1 MAARNIYIDQ
11 YLSLAQEFPV
21 TPSLTLSASSDRL
34 PIGALLALAMTG
46 FICIVTETLP
56 AGLLPLISEGL
67 AISPSMAGQMV
78 TAYALGSVLAVIPM
92 TIATRGWRRRN
103 VLLLTIIGFLLFN
116 SITAL
121 SSHYGVTLVARF
133 FAGVAAGLA
142 WSLLAGYAR
151 RMVAPHQQGKALA
164 LAMVGTPIA
173 LSLGV
178 PLGTW
183 LGGLVGWRTTFG
195 LMSAVSLVLIAWVL
209 VKVPDYAPQPAH
221 QRLSLG
227 KVLTTPGVRPV
238 LAVVISWML
247 AHNMLYTYIAPFV
260 ASAGLAD
267 RVDLVLLVFGVAAL
281 AGIWLTA
288 RLVEPLLR
296 NTVLVSLATFAT
308 VSVVFALLGN
318 VPLVIYL
325 GVAVWGLSFGG
336 AATLLQTAL
345 ADAAGEGADVALS
358 LNVVAWNC
366 AIAGSGVVGGVLLDT
381 WGVAAFPWAMVLLIG
396 VSLAIAWGAR
406 AHGFKPGAR
415 GTNQPAVAGH

>member
-1 MAARNIYIDQ
+1 M
-11 YLSLAQEFPV
+11 
-21 TPSLTLSASSDRL
+21 TPSTTLSADAVPDRL

-56 AGLLPLISEGL
+56 AGLLPLISDGL
-67 AISPSMAGQMV
+67 AISQSMAGQMV
-78 TAYALGSVLAVIPM
+78 TAYALGSVLAVIPL

-103 VLLLTIIGFLLFN
+103 VLLLTIVGFLLFN

-121 SSHYGVTLVARF
+121 SSHYGLTLLARF
-133 FAGVAAGLA
+133 LAGMAAGLA

-151 RMVAPHQQGKALA
+151 RMVEPHQQGKALA

-195 LMSAVSLVLIAWVL
+195 IMSALTLVLIVWVL
-209 VKVPDYAPQPAH
+209 VKVPDYPGQAAH
-221 QRLSLG
+221 QRMPLR

-238 LAVVISWML
+238 LAVVIAWML
-247 AHNMLYTYIAPFV
+247 AHNILYTYIAPFV
-260 ASAGLAD
+260 APAGLVN

-281 AGIWLTA
+281 LGIWVTA
-288 RLVEPLLR
+288 RLVDVALR
-296 NTVLVSLATFAT
+296 KTVLVSLAGFAAT
-308 VSVVFALLGN
+308 CLAFGFLAQ
-318 VPLVIYL
+318 VPGVIYL

-345 ADAAGEGADVALS
+345 ADAAGDGADVALS
-358 LNVVAWNC
+358 LNVVAWNS

-381 WGVAAFPWAMVLLIG
+381 WGVASFPWAMLVLLAVG
-396 VSLAIAWGAR
+396 FAIVWCAR
-406 AHGFKPGAR
+406 LHGFKPGHRAH
-415 GTNQPAVAGH
+415 GKPAVAVH

>member
-1 MAARNIYIDQ
+1 M
-11 YLSLAQEFPV
+11 
-21 TPSLTLSASSDRL
+21 TPSLTLSAPSDRL
-34 PIGALLALAMTG
+34 PVGALLALAMTG

-56 AGLLPLISEGL
+56 AGLLPLISDGL

-103 VLLLTIIGFLLFN
+103 VLLLTIAGFLLFN

-151 RMVAPHQQGKALA
+151 RMVAPQQQGRALA

-183 LGGLVGWRTTFG
+183 LGGLLGWRTTFG
-195 LMSAVSLVLIAWVL
+195 LMSGVSLVLIGWVL
-209 VKVPDYAPQPAH
+209 VKVPDFAPQPAH
-221 QRLSLG
+221 QRLSLR

-247 AHNMLYTYIAPFV
+247 AHNILYTYIAPFV
-260 ASAGLAD
+260 APAGLAE
-267 RVDLVLLVFGVAAL
+267 RVDLVLLVFGIAAL
-281 AGIWLTA
+281 VGIWVTA

-296 NTVLVSLATFAT
+296 NTVLVSLAAFAA
-308 VSVVFALLGN
+308 VSVLLGLLGN
-318 VPLVIYL
+318 VPQVIYL

-345 ADAAGEGADVALS
+345 ADAAGDGADVALS
-358 LNVVAWNC
+358 LNVVAWNS

-381 WGVAAFPWAMVLLIG
+381 WGVAAFAWAMLLLVG
-396 VSLAIAWGAR
+396 VAFAIAWAAS
-406 AHGFKPGAR
+406 AHGFRPGAR
-415 GTNQPAVAGH
+415 GAGKPTSLGH

>member
-1 MAARNIYIDQ
+1 MTAS
-11 YLSLAQEFPV
+11 LS
-21 TPSLTLSASSDRL
+21 LSASSERL

-103 VLLLTIIGFLLFN
+103 VLLLTIVGFLLFN

-151 RMVAPHQQGKALA
+151 RMVAPHQQGRALA

-183 LGGLVGWRTTFG
+183 LGGLMGWRTTFG
-195 LMSAVSLVLIAWVL
+195 LMSALTLGLIVWVL
-209 VKVPDYAPQPAH
+209 VKVPDYPPQAAH
-221 QRLSLG
+221 QRVSLG
-227 KVLTTPGVRPV
+227 QVLTTPGVRPV

-247 AHNMLYTYIAPFV
+247 AHNILYTYIAPFV
-260 ASAGLAD
+260 AQAGLAE
-267 RVDLVLLVFGVAAL
+267 RVDGVLLVFGLAAL

-296 NTVLVSLATFAT
+296 NTVLVSLVTFAA
-308 VSVVFALLGN
+308 VSVVLGLLGN
-318 VPLVIYL
+318 LPQVIYL

-358 LNVVAWNC
+358 LNVVAWNS
-366 AIAGSGVVGGVLLDT
+366 AIAASGVAGGVLLEM
-381 WGVAAFPWAMVLLIG
+381 WGAASFPWAMLLLI
-396 VSLAIAWGAR
+396 VLAFALAWGAR
-406 AHGFKPGAR
+406 SHGFKPGAR
-415 GTNQPAVAGH
+415 GAGKPTAVGH

>member
-1 MAARNIYIDQ
+1 M
-11 YLSLAQEFPV
+11 
-21 TPSLTLSASSDRL
+21 TPSLTLSATPKSL

-46 FICIVTETLP
+46 FLCIVTETLP

-78 TAYALGSVLAVIPM
+78 TAYALGSVIAVIPM

-103 VLLLTIIGFLLFN
+103 VLLLTIVGFLLFN

-121 SSHYGVTLVARF
+121 SSDYRVTLVARF
-133 FAGVAAGLA
+133 FAGVSAGLA

-151 RMVAPHQQGKALA
+151 RMVEPEQQGKALA

-183 LGGLVGWRTTFG
+183 LGGLVGWRSAFG
-195 LMSAVSLVLIAWVL
+195 IMSALTLMLIVWVL
-209 VKVPDYAPQPAH
+209 VKVPDYPPQPAH
-221 QRLSLG
+221 QRTSLRN
-227 KVLTTPGVRPV
+227 VLTTPGVRPV

-247 AHNMLYTYIAPFV
+247 AHNILYTYIAPFV
-260 ASAGLAD
+260 APAGLSD

-281 AGIWLTA
+281 VGIWLTA
-288 RLVEPLLR
+288 KLVEPLLR
-296 NTVLVSLATFAT
+296 TTTLVSLATFAL
-308 VSVVFALLGN
+308 VSVALGFLGRR
-318 VPLVIYL
+318 PEVIYI

-345 ADAAGEGADVALS
+345 ADAAGDGADVALS
-358 LNVVAWNC
+358 LNVVAWNA
-366 AIAGSGVVGGVLLDT
+366 AIAGSGVVGGVLLDR
-381 WGVAAFPWAMVLLIG
+381 WGVASFPWAMVMLAG
-396 VSLAIAWGAR
+396 VGFAIAWWASG
-406 AHGFKPGAR
+406 HGFKAGPRGAGR
-415 GTNQPAVAGH
+415 PAGAGH

>member
-1 MAARNIYIDQ
+1 M
-11 YLSLAQEFPV
+11 
-21 TPSLTLSASSDRL
+21 TPSITLSATPKRL

-67 AISPSMAGQMV
+67 TISPSMAGQMV

-92 TIATRGWRRRN
+92 TIATRGRRRRN
-103 VLLLTIIGFLLFN
+103 VLLLTIVGFLVFN

-151 RMVAPHQQGKALA
+151 RMVEPEQQGKALA

-183 LGGLVGWRTTFG
+183 LGGLVGWRSTFG
-195 LMSAVSLVLIAWVL
+195 LMSVLTLLMIVWVL
-209 VKVPDYAPQPAH
+209 VKVPDYPPQPAH
-221 QRLSLG
+221 QRLPLRN
-227 KVLTTPGVRPV
+227 VLTTPGVRPV

-247 AHNMLYTYIAPFV
+247 AHNILYTYIAPFI
-260 ASAGLAD
+260 APAGMAD
-267 RVDLVLLVFGVAAL
+267 RVDLVLLVFGIAAL

-288 RLVEPLLR
+288 KLVEPLLR
-296 NTVLVSLATFAT
+296 TTVLLSLATFA
-308 VSVVFALLGN
+308 VVCVALGFGGGM
-318 VPLVIYL
+318 PEVIYV
-325 GVAVWGLSFGG
+325 GVAVWGLTFGG

-345 ADAAGEGADVALS
+345 ADAAGDGADVALS
-358 LNVVAWNC
+358 LNVVAWNS
-366 AIAGSGVVGGVLLDT
+366 AIAGSGVVGGVLLDR
-381 WGVAAFPWAMVLLIG
+381 WGVAAFPWAMLALVAIG
-396 VSLAIAWGAR
+396 FAIAWGAR
-406 AHGFKPGAR
+406 AHGFKSGPRSVGAS
-415 GTNQPAVAGH
+415 AVAAH

>member
-1 MAARNIYIDQ
+1 M
-11 YLSLAQEFPV
+11 
-21 TPSLTLSASSDRL
+21 TPSLTLSASADRL

-103 VLLLTIIGFLLFN
+103 VLLLTIVGFLLFN

-151 RMVAPHQQGKALA
+151 RMVAPHQQGRALA

-183 LGGLVGWRTTFG
+183 LGGWVGWRSTFG

-221 QRLSLG
+221 QRVSLG

-247 AHNMLYTYIAPFV
+247 AHNILYTYIAPFV
-260 ASAGLAD
+260 APAGLAD

-281 AGIWLTA
+281 AGIWITA

-296 NTVLVSLATFAT
+296 HTVLTSLVVFGGVSLALGLF
-308 VSVVFALLGN
+308 GN
-318 VPLVIYL
+318 VPGVIYL

-345 ADAAGEGADVALS
+345 ADAAGDGADVALS
-358 LNVVAWNC
+358 LNVVAWNS
-366 AIAGSGVVGGVLLDT
+366 AIAGSGVVGGVLLER
-381 WGVAAFPWAMVLLIG
+381 WGVAAFPWAMLVLIG

-406 AHGFKPGAR
+406 AHGFKPGRRA
-415 GTNQPAVAGH
+415 GAAIVAH

>member
-1 MAARNIYIDQ
+1 M
-11 YLSLAQEFPV
+11 
-21 TPSLTLSASSDRL
+21 TPSITLTATPKRL

-67 AISPSMAGQMV
+67 TISPSMAGQMV

-103 VLLLTIIGFLLFN
+103 VLLLTIVGFLVFN

-151 RMVAPHQQGKALA
+151 RMVEPEQQGKALA

-183 LGGLVGWRTTFG
+183 LGGLVGWRSTFG
-195 LMSAVSLVLIAWVL
+195 LMSALTLLLIVWVL
-209 VKVPDYAPQPAH
+209 VKVPDYPPQPAH
-221 QRLSLG
+221 QRLPLRN
-227 KVLTTPGVRPV
+227 VLTTPGVRPV

-247 AHNMLYTYIAPFV
+247 AHNILYTYIAPFI
-260 ASAGLAD
+260 APAGMAD
-267 RVDLVLLVFGVAAL
+267 RVDLVLLVFGIAAL

-288 RLVEPLLR
+288 KLVEPLLR
-296 NTVLVSLATFAT
+296 STVLLSLATFA
-308 VSVVFALLGN
+308 VVCVALGFGGGM
-318 VPLVIYL
+318 PEVIYV
-325 GVAVWGLSFGG
+325 GVAVWGLTFGG

-345 ADAAGEGADVALS
+345 ADAAGDGADVALS
-358 LNVVAWNC
+358 LNVVAWNS
-366 AIAGSGVVGGVLLDT
+366 AIAGSGVVGGVLLDR
-381 WGVAAFPWAMVLLIG
+381 WGVTAFPWAMLALVAIG
-396 VSLAIAWGAR
+396 FAIAWGAR
-406 AHGFKPGAR
+406 AHGFKSGPRSVGASV
-415 GTNQPAVAGH
+415 VAAH